1 MCKTLYA
8 KQRTESAFAQL
19 HRNMKRSF
27 FLILLTFLSVS
38 VFAQQVTL
46 ETCRQ
51 LAREHYPVSKEYG
64 LIDQSEQYSLRNAAS
79 GWIPKIQLIAQASWQ
94 TDAPTFPEEMN
105 ELLATVNCEMPGM
118 RRDQYMVGID
128 LSQNIYDGGRSAAEK
143 GIARAQAKTERLT
156 ADVAL
161 YELESRVD
169 NIYFGILLLEAQQ
182 EQLKKQIAILEENKR
197 RCNVLVNN
205 ELALESDADAVE
217 VEMVKANQAMTQL
230 RYSADAY
237 RQMLS
242 LLTGQP
248 ITEGSLAMPEDI
260 TTLPSTIQSNRPEL
274 QLLDAKLSYLDAQKR
289 LLKTAARPHFSL
301 FAQGWYGYPSLNM
314 FESMQN
320 AKWTLNAVVGVR
332 ALWNVSA
339 LFGNKGINE
348 QLLNK
353 QQQIKLQREVFD
365 FNNNLQIKQEDSEI
379 ARLEQTLVDDER
391 IVTLRRSL
399 RTAAE
404 NKYENGIVSI
414 TDVMDAV
421 TDEGLALSA
430 QALHQ
435 IELLKKKYEL
445 KHTTYVN

>member
-1 MCKTLYA
+1 
-8 KQRTESAFAQL
+8 
-19 HRNMKRSF
+19 
-27 FLILLTFLSVS
+27 
-38 VFAQQVTL
+38 
-46 ETCRQ
+46 
-51 LAREHYPVSKEYG
+51 
-64 LIDQSEQYSLRNAAS
+64 
-79 GWIPKIQLIAQASWQ
+79 
-94 TDAPTFPEEMN
+94 
-105 ELLATVNCEMPGM
+105 
-118 RRDQYMVGID
+118 
-128 LSQNIYDGGRSAAEK
+128 
-143 GIARAQAKTERLT
+143 
-156 ADVAL
+156 
-161 YELESRVD
+161 
-169 NIYFGILLLEAQQ
+169 
-182 EQLKKQIAILEENKR
+182 
-197 RCNVLVNN
+197 
-205 ELALESDADAVE
+205 
-217 VEMVKANQAMTQL
+217 
-230 RYSADAY
+230 
-237 RQMLS
+237 
-242 LLTGQP
+242 
-248 ITEGSLAMPEDI
+248 
-260 TTLPSTIQSNRPEL
+260 
-274 QLLDAKLSYLDAQKR
+274 
-289 LLKTAARPHFSL
+289 
-301 FAQGWYGYPSLNM
+301 M